1 MQVQTEWNFFP
12 WSHWLEVPADVSYT
26 RIEKPMINLAYKLSV
41 IFGLSASLWFMTG
54 CQQPSFV
61 NLTSKNL
68 SQNPSGIYTLQT
80 EVDIQDRKV
89 VKESVEV
96 YLVVGGETLAMT
108 QDPLN
113 PNLWSCDYKLPQGFD
128 EATYYFIAKYSSKL
142 ESGGLVD
149 REKLSDL
156 QVFRLENR
164 YVGNLAS
171 YRGPVGVEIAVQG
184 RGFTK
189 YDSITLGGE
198 ETTTRYLS
206 ENELRFTIPAL
217 PAGIDY
223 PVQLIGGPHG
233 ALDVGNFRIDESQLG
248 VVPTSLEIQSGD
260 SATLLFKIDYEASAG
275 GLPVDVKTNVPDSV
289 IMPEAIIAEGDKTVN
304 IPIRGGSPGEGKLI
318 ITAPGYD
325 SVEVQIKVS
334 E

>member
-128 EATYYFIAKYSSKL
+128 EATYYFIAKYSRKL
-142 ESGGLVD
+142 ESGSLVD

-198 ETTTRYLS
+198 ETTTRFLS

-233 ALDVGNFRIDESQLG
+233 ALDIGNFRIDESQLG

>member
-128 EATYYFIAKYSSKL
+128 EATYYFIAKYSRKL
-142 ESGGLVD
+142 ESGSLVD

-217 PAGIDY
+217 PGIDY
-223 PVQLIGGPHG
+223 PLQLIGGPHG
-233 ALDVGNFRIDESQLG
+233 ALDIGNFRIDESQLG
-248 VVPTSLEIQSGD
+248 VVPTSLEIQSG
-260 SATLLFKIDYEASAG
+260 TRPLLFKIDYEASAG
-275 GLPVDVKTNVPDSV
+275 GLPVGVKTNVPDSV
-289 IMPEAIIAEGDKTVN
+289 IMPEAIIAEGDKTVETF
-304 IPIRGGSPGEGKLI
+304 PF
-318 ITAPGYD
+318 A
-325 SVEVQIKVS
+325 EVRQVKES
-334 E
+334 

>member
-1 MQVQTEWNFFP
+1 MNK
-12 WSHWLEVPADVSYT
+12 S
-26 RIEKPMINLAYKLSV
+26 KKLSV
-41 IFGLSASLWFMTG
+41 FIALSASLWFFSA
-54 CQQPSFV
+54 CNKPNFV
-61 NLTSKNL
+61 NLTSTNI

-80 EVDIQDRKV
+80 ELDIQDRKV
-89 VKESVEV
+89 VPETIEV
-96 YLVVGGETLAMT
+96 FTVVGGETIPMV
-108 QDPLN
+108 QDPIN
-113 PNLWSCDYKLPQGFD
+113 KSLWSCDYKLPQGFD
-128 EATYYFIAKYSSKL
+128 EATYYFLAKYSTKRDNGAQVPK
-142 ESGGLVD
+142 EQQ
-149 REKLSDL
+149 SDL

-189 YDSITLGGE
+189 YDSIVLGGKE
-198 ETTTRYLS
+198 SKTRYLS

-217 PAGIDY
+217 PAGVDY

-233 ALDVGNFRIDESQLG
+233 ALDIGNFRIDESQLG

-260 SATLLFKIDYEASAG
+260 SSTLLFKIDYEAPAG
-275 GLPVDVKTNVPDSV
+275 GLNVDIKTNIPASV
-289 IMPEAIIAEGDKTVN
+289 IMPEAAIAEGDKTGN
-304 IPIRGGSPGEGKLI
+304 IPIRGGEAGEGKLI

-325 SVEVQIKVS
+325 SVEVQIKVV